1 MRDRMNT
8 PLAFSLPLLLCLVGC
23 DGTTAPSDVAVDL
36 GADATQDVPA
46 DAQDVPATD
55 GPAGDKNSNAV
66 RRLSI
71 AEL

>member
-55 GPAGDKNSNAV
+55 GPAGDKNSG
-66 RRLSI
+66 S
-71 AEL
+71 